1 MRAFF
6 IDKYYKNSFLKLE
19 SIFVYPLSMGKIFIK
34 EKIYSLWKNMGI
46 GISRFVGWLW
56 GVYKDIL
63 VDG

>member
-34 EKIYSLWKNMGI
+34 EKDLFPLEKYG
-46 GISRFVGWLW
+46 
-56 GVYKDIL
+56 D
-63 VDG
+63 